1 MQGAPVFERIYR
13 DLGLLGRKNGKGF
26 YTYAKKSV
34 RVNKA
39 VAALIGEKH
48 RFSDEEIIDRTLLVM
63 VNEAS
68 RALEE
73 GVVKNAAY
81 LDMAMVLGTGFPPFR
96 GGILAYADE
105 RGIKDVVAKLDELA
119 DAYGER
125 FRPSELLVS
134 MEKEKRRFYKE

>member
-1 MQGAPVFERIYR
+1 MQAAPIFERIYS

-26 YTYAKKSV
+26 YTYAKK
-34 RVNKA
+34 RTRINRE
-39 VAALIGEKH
+39 VAALVRKKH
-48 RFSDEEIIDRTLLVM
+48 GFSDEEIIDRTLLIM

-96 GGILAYADE
+96 GGILAYADAC
-105 RGIKDVVAKLDELA
+105 GIKDVVAKLDDLA
-119 DAYGER
+119 NAYGER
-125 FRPSELLVS
+125 FRPSDLLVS
-134 MEKEKRRFYKE
+134 MEKENSRFYKE